1 MIGWMQKHKK
11 YLVITIWVSTIA
23 FIGAGMFG
31 WGHYNFSVTGDNV
44 AKVGKINITRQEF
57 EQEYRR
63 FYEIYA
69 EALNGD
75 FDQEQAKDMGLD
87 KQSLELLINQ
97 ALLRNFATD
106 LGLKIHDDEVID
118 EIAKAENFQSNGYF
132 DENLYKRALQNNH
145 FRPKDFEANVRSALL
160 MQKIYALFPDVVTP
174 LELDSIA
181 SMIRLQDRVEI
192 EIMNTQNIHPKIS
205 EVELK
210 DYWETNQDH
219 YKNPARYQI
228 RTIFVRSSEESF
240 TQNELQEQY
249 DQNKSLYLDK
259 NGALMVFSQA
269 KAQVQKDLQSKKAET
284 RAFKEYLSLKKDG
297 SKSFQEEELS
307 SEDSKY
313 PSEIME
319 SLAQAKPSDTLKPF
333 AYKEGYLVLRLM
345 GKVEANHKSFEQAR
359 KQAYNELSNIKKN
372 QLLQIQAANKVG
384 VFKGK
389 DIGYVYPS
397 FQGNIQGLDKK
408 EASTLIEQI
417 FSSPKRLGFV
427 VFDQKVVLFKII
439 AQDFKDFSK
448 NEELATTIAKNLKS
462 QFLDRTIIDQLKQK
476 YPIKRYQ
483 H

>member
-69 EALNGD
+69 EAFNDD
-75 FDQEQAKDMGLD
+75 FDQEQAKSMGLD

-97 ALLRNFATD
+97 ALLRNFAMD
-106 LGLKIHDDEVID
+106 LGLKIHDDDVID
-118 EIAKAENFQSNGYF
+118 EIAKTEKFQSNGYF
-132 DENLYKRALQNNH
+132 DENLYKRALQENH

-210 DYWETNQDH
+210 DYWKTNQER
-219 YKNPARYQI
+219 YKNPARYKI
-228 RTIFVRSSEESF
+228 RTIFVSSSEESF
-240 TQNELQEQY
+240 TQIELQEQY
-249 DQNKSLYLDK
+249 DQNKSLYLDE

-269 KAQVQKDLQSKKAET
+269 KAQVQKDLQSQKAET
-284 RAFKEYLSLKKDG
+284 SAFKAYLSLKKDEG
-297 SKSFQEEELS
+297 KSFQEEELS
-307 SEDSKY
+307 SEDNKY
-313 PSEIME
+313 PFEIME
-319 SLAQAKPSDTLKPF
+319 SLAQAKPNDTLKPF

-345 GKVEANHKSFEQAR
+345 GKVEANPKSFEQAR

-389 DIGYVYPS
+389 DIGYIYPS
-397 FQGNIQGLDKK
+397 FQGDIQGLSKK
-408 EASTLIEQI
+408 EVNTFIEQI
-417 FSSPKRLGFV
+417 FSSSKRLGFV

-439 AQDFKDFSK
+439 AQDFKDFSQNK
-448 NEELATTIAKNLKS
+448 ELAITIAKNLKS
-462 QFLDRTIIDQLKQK
+462 QFLDQTIIDQLKQK